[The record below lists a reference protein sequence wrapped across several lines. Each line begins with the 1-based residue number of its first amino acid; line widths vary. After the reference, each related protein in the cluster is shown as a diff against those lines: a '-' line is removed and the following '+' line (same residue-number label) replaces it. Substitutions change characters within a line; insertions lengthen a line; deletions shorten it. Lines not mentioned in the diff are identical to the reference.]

1 MSATG
6 TALGAPGSGFL
17 EGFVKNTNGFNDF
30 VANVGAAVVVLPS
43 DVFCGKFCGNFTI
56 GLFLLHPDP
65 EKINLQ
71 SSAAKMYD

>member
-1 MSATG
+1 M
-6 TALGAPGSGFL
+6 
-17 EGFVKNTNGFNDF
+17 KNTKGLNDF
-30 VANVGAAVVVLPS
+30 VANVGAAVVVFPS

-65 EKINLQ
+65 EKLILQ